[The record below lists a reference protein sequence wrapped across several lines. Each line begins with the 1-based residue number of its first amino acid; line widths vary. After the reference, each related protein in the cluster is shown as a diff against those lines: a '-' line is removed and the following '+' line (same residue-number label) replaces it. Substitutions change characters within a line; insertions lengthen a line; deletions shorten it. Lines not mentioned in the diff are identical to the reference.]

1 MAVGLNPPAKL
12 AAVQGIELGIAEAG
26 IRYKNR
32 PDLVVL
38 ALSEG
43 STCAAVFTKNKCCA
57 APVTLARAHLSIAP
71 IRALVINSGNA
82 NAVTGEMGM
91 RNAEQSC
98 ALVAERLGVEANQV
112 LPFSTGVIGEQLNM
126 SAMVSGVPKAI
137 ANLDANNWLSAA
149 EAIMTTDTV
158 AKAISVNVELA
169 GKSVTITG
177 MAKGSGMIC
186 PNMAT
191 MLAYVA
197 TDVAMPQAL
206 LQECLHRGVDQS
218 FNRITV
224 DGDTSTNDA
233 LVLMATGKSGAQIT
247 DLGSED
253 GKRFYQ
259 ALERVLVQLATAIIR
274 DGEGATKFVRVDV
287 RSAESV
293 EDAKAIA
300 FSIAHSPLV
309 KTALFA
315 SDPNWG
321 RILMALGKADVK
333 TLDMSR
339 VNIQIGDVDLIIKG
353 EPATTYHEG
362 LGKQVFS
369 QAEIDIIIDLDIG
382 AENFHVWTSDLS
394 HDYVSINADY
404 RS

>member
-12 AAVQGIELGIAEAG
+12 APVQGIELGIAEAG
-26 IRYKNR
+26 IRYSNR
-32 PDLVVL
+32 ADLVVL
-38 ALSEG
+38 SLCEG

-57 APVTLARAHLSIAP
+57 APVTLARDHLAAASV
-71 IRALVINSGNA
+71 RALVINSGNA
-82 NAVTGEMGM
+82 NAVTGETGM

-98 ALVAERLGVEANQV
+98 AMVAQAMGVDASQV

-126 SAMVSGVPKAI
+126 SAMTSGIPQAV
-137 ANLDANNWLSAA
+137 ANLDVDNWLSAA
-149 EAIMTTDTV
+149 EALMTTDTI
-158 AKAISVNVELA
+158 AKAVSTTVTLA
-169 GKSVTITG
+169 GKPVTITG

-197 TDVAMPQAL
+197 TDAALPQAL
-206 LQECLHRGVDQS
+206 LQECLHRGVDDS

-233 LVLMATGKSGAQIT
+233 LVLMATGKSGFELK
-247 DLGSED
+247 DLESEV
-253 GKRFYQ
+253 GQQFYN
-259 ALERVLVQLATAIIR
+259 ALERVLVELATAIVR
-274 DGEGATKFVRVDV
+274 DAEGATKFVRIDV
-287 RSAESV
+287 RHAERV
-293 EDAKAIA
+293 DDAKAIA

-321 RILMALGKADVK
+321 RILMALGKADVSA
-333 TLDMSR
+333 LEMSR
-339 VNIQIGDVDLIIKG
+339 VNIQIGDVALIVKG
-353 EPATTYHEG
+353 EPATTYHEA

-369 QAEIDIIIDLDIG
+369 QAEIGITIDLGLG
-382 AENFHVWTSDLS
+382 AASFHVWTSDLS

>member
-12 AAVQGIELGIAEAG
+12 AAVPGIKLGIAKAG
-26 IRYKNR
+26 IRYKDR
-32 PDLVVL
+32 ADLVVL
-38 ALSEG
+38 SLSEG
-43 STCAAVFTKNKCCA
+43 STCAAVFTKNMCCA
-57 APVTLARAHLSIAP
+57 APVTLARSHLATAP
-71 IRALVINSGNA
+71 VRALLINSGNA
-82 NAVTGEMGM
+82 NAVTGEMGL

-98 ALVAERLGVEANQV
+98 AMVAQELGIDASQV

-126 SAMVSGVPKAI
+126 TAMASGIPQAI
-137 ANLDANNWLSAA
+137 ARLDEQNWLPAA

-158 AKAISVNVELA
+158 AKAVSATVKLA
-169 GKSVTITG
+169 DKRVTITG

-186 PNMAT
+186 PSMAT

-197 TDVAMPQAL
+197 TDAALPQTL
-206 LQECLHRGVDQS
+206 LQECLHRGVNQS

-233 LVLMATGKSGAQIT
+233 LVLMATGKSGAEIT
-247 DLGSED
+247 DLSSED
-253 GKRFYQ
+253 GARFYQ
-259 ALERVLVQLATAIIR
+259 ALESVLVQLATAIIR
-274 DGEGATKFVRVDV
+274 DGEGATKFVRIDV
-287 RSAESV
+287 RNAGSV

-321 RILMALGKADVK
+321 RILMALGKADVSS
-333 TLDMSR
+333 LDMSR
-339 VNIQIGDVDLIIKG
+339 VSIQIGEVDLIIKG
-353 EPATTYHEG
+353 EPAKTYHEA

-369 QAEIDIIIDLDIG
+369 QAEIDITIDLNIG
-382 AENFHVWTSDLS
+382 VDNFHVWTSDLS

>member
-1 MAVGLNPPAKL
+1 MAVGLNPPGELAVVKGVQLGVAK
-12 AAVQGIELGIAEAG
+12 AG
-26 IRYKNR
+26 IRYQDR
-32 PDLVVL
+32 ADLVVITL
-38 ALSEG
+38 PQES
-43 STCAAVFTKNKCCA
+43 SCAAVFTKNKCCA
-57 APVTLARAHLSIAP
+57 APVTLARQHLLESP
-71 IRALVINSGNA
+71 TRALIINSGNA
-82 NAVTGEMGM
+82 NAVTGEQGM
-91 RNAEQSC
+91 QNAEHTC
-98 ALVAERLGVEANQV
+98 RLVAEALGVDANQV

-126 SAMVSGVPKAI
+126 SAMESGIPNAI
-137 ANLDANNWLSAA
+137 ADLHPENWLSAA

-158 AKAISVNVELA
+158 AKAVSTTVELQ
-169 GKSVTITG
+169 GQTVTITG

-197 TDVAMPQAL
+197 TDVALDQSL
-206 LQECLHRGVDQS
+206 LQQCLLDGVDQS

-233 LVLMATGKSGAQIT
+233 LVLMATGESGVRIS
-247 DLGSED
+247 DLDSED
-253 GKRFYQ
+253 GQRFYR
-259 ALERVLVQLATAIIR
+259 ALEDVLVQLATAVVR
-274 DGEGATKFVRVDV
+274 DGEGATKLVRIDV
-287 RSAESV
+287 CHAESM

-309 KTALFA
+309 KTAIFA

-333 TLDMSR
+333 SLDMSR
-339 VNIQIGDVDLIIKG
+339 VNIQIGDVDLIIQG
-353 EPATTYHEG
+353 EPATTYHEA
-362 LGKQVFS
+362 LGKQVFA
-369 QAEIDIIIDLDIG
+369 QDEINIAIDLG
-382 AENFHVWTSDLS
+382 LGSARFNVWTSDLS

>member
-274 DGEGATKFVRVDV
+274 DAEGATKFVRVDV

>member
-32 PDLVVL
+32 ADLVVL

-274 DGEGATKFVRVDV
+274 DAEGATKFVRVDV